1 MGPLQADDPRAVGGY
16 VLSARLGGGGM
27 GQVYLGRSP
36 GGRPVAVKL
45 VRPEYGD
52 DPQFRRRFAAEVE
65 AARRVGGFFTAQVV
79 DADPDADRP
88 WLVTAYVPGPS
99 LQAAVDEQGPLPVR
113 AVRVLGAG
121 LAEGLTAVHACG
133 LVHRDLKPGNVILA
147 PDGPRVIDF
156 GIVRALEGASG
167 TATGAITG
175 TVAYMAPEQARG
187 DRDIGPAA
195 DVFAL
200 GSVLVF
206 ASTGSAPFGQGQ
218 AHTVLYRI
226 VREEPGLDGVP
237 AGLRDLVG
245 ACLAKD
251 PADRPALADVLERCA
266 GAAGDDWLPPAVL
279 AMATAM
285 APVAAT
291 AQPTAQR
298 SAQPTELDTPAPP
311 PENPLPPAG
320 LPPAGPPPAGPPP
333 AAPGPHAVTTPAPPP
348 PPRRSG
354 SRARWVLGGIAFVAG
369 VALLVAGVV
378 LVLVRDGDKG
388 SGRSTASPSV
398 TQRKQPVSAVTGRID
413 DAKAGFSYDRLGA
426 PWVTA
431 GGAWTKPGMFT
442 SGQISPLQQRNG
454 DSTFN
459 ATSLAGLLRPDESRG
474 YTGPQD
480 LGAVAARVKA
490 RVIQELFTTRHVK
503 STLKSGPVDVGGGGR
518 AWLEKV
524 RFDFPQAAANGWPVT
539 GDTMALLI
547 IDRNRGDGRPPGL
560 LMVSVPSAFSA
571 QGDMDQ
577 ILASVR
583 VP

>member
-1 MGPLQADDPRAVGGY
+1 MDPLQADDPRAVGGY
-16 VLSARLGGGGM
+16 ALSARLGGGGM

-99 LQAAVDEQGPLPVR
+99 LQAAVDELGPLPAR

-121 LAEGLTAVHACG
+121 LAEGLAAVHSCG

-156 GIVRALEGASG
+156 GIVRALESASG

-175 TVAYMAPEQARG
+175 TVAYMSPEQARG

-200 GSVLVF
+200 GSVLAF
-206 ASTGSAPFGQGQ
+206 ASTGSAPFGRGQ
-218 AHTVLYRI
+218 AHAVLYRI
-226 VREEPGLDGVP
+226 VREEPDLDGVP
-237 AGLRDLVG
+237 AELRDLIG

-251 PADRPALADVLERCA
+251 PADRPALPDVLERCA

-279 AMATAM
+279 AMAAAM
-285 APVAAT
+285 GPGAGA
-291 AQPTAQR
+291 
-298 SAQPTELDTPAPP
+298 AQPTEHDTPAPALESP
-311 PENPLPPAG
+311 MRSGA
-320 LPPAGPPPAGPPP
+320 LPPAGPPPEPPP
-333 AAPGPHAVTTPAPPP
+333 GPYGRHPATAPLSP

-354 SRARWVLGGIAFVAG
+354 SRARWILGGVAFFTG
-369 VALLVAGVV
+369 LALLATGVV
-378 LVLVRDGDKG
+378 LALNWKGGSG
-388 SGRSTASPSV
+388 SGRSSASPSA
-398 TQRKQPVSAVTGRID
+398 TKPKLPVSAVTGRID
-413 DAKAGFSYDRLGA
+413 DPRAGFSYARLGT
-426 PWVTA
+426 PWVTP
-431 GGAWTKPGMFT
+431 GGGWTRPGMFT
-442 SGQISPLQQRNG
+442 SGQIAPLRQRNG

-459 ATSLAGLLRPDESRG
+459 ATSVAGLPRADERQG

-490 RVIQELFTTRHVK
+490 RVIRELFTVPHDEK
-503 STLKSGPVDVGGGGR
+503 TLASGPIEVSGGGR
-518 AWLEKV
+518 GWLEKA
-524 RFDFPQAAANGWPVT
+524 RFDFPQAKAQGWPVT
-539 GDTMALLI
+539 GDTMALLV
-547 IDRNRGDGRPPGL
+547 IDQDGADGGVPGIL
-560 LMVSVPSAFSA
+560 LVSVPSAFA
-571 QGDMDQ
+571 APGDMDQ
-577 ILASVR
+577 VLASVR
-583 VP
+583 TR

>member
-27 GQVYLGRSP
+27 GQVFLGRSP

-79 DADPDADRP
+79 DADPNAERP

-99 LQAAVDEQGPLPVR
+99 LQAAVDEQGPLPAR

-156 GIVRALEGASG
+156 GIVRALEAASG
-167 TATGAITG
+167 TATGTITG
-175 TVAYMAPEQARG
+175 TVAYMSPEQARG
-187 DRDIGPAA
+187 DRDVGPAA

-206 ASTGSAPFGQGQ
+206 ASTGSPPFGRGR
-218 AHTVLYRI
+218 AETVLYRI
-226 VREEPGLDGVP
+226 VREEPDLSGVP
-237 AGLRDLVG
+237 AELRDLVA

-251 PADRPALADVLERCA
+251 PADRPALAGVLERCA
-266 GAAGDDWLPPAVL
+266 GAAGDGWLPPAVL

-285 APVAAT
+285 APAAGP
-291 AQPTAQR
+291 AQPDAR
-298 SAQPTELDTPAPP
+298 ATEHDATVPP
-311 PENPLPPAG
+311 PPASPMPPAG
-320 LPPAGPPPAGPPP
+320 MPP
-333 AAPGPHAVTTPAPPP
+333 AAPPPMAPGHRAAVTAPAPV
-348 PPRRSG
+348 PRARSG
-354 SRARWVLGGIAFVAG
+354 SRSRWILGGVAFAVG
-369 VALLVAGVV
+369 VALMVTGIVVA
-378 LVLVRDGDKG
+378 LSRDGDKG
-388 SGRSTASPSV
+388 RVRSTVPPTATRRKLPV
-398 TQRKQPVSAVTGRID
+398 TAVTGRIT
-413 DAKAGFSYDRLGA
+413 DAEAGFSYARLGA

-431 GGAWTKPGMFT
+431 GRTWKKPGMFT
-442 SGQISPLQQRNG
+442 SGQVSPLAQRNG

-459 ATSLAGLLRPDESRG
+459 ATALAGLPRPAESSG
-474 YTGPQD
+474 YSGPAD
-480 LGAVAARVKA
+480 LGAVAARVKT
-490 RVIQELFTTRHVK
+490 RIIRELFTDHHVET
-503 STLKSGPVDVGGGGR
+503 TLKSGPVEVAGGGKGWIEQ
-518 AWLEKV
+518 A
-524 RFDFPQAAANGWPVT
+524 RFDFPQAKANRLPVT
-539 GDTMALLI
+539 GDTMALVI
-547 IDRNRGDGRPPGL
+547 IDPNRGDGRPPGL
-560 LMVSVPSAFSA
+560 LMVSVPSAFTA

-577 ILASVR
+577 VLASVR

>member
-1 MGPLQADDPRAVGGY
+1 MGGY

-52 DPQFRRRFAAEVE
+52 DPLFRRRFAAEVE

-156 GIVRALEGASG
+156 GIVRAMEGASG

-175 TVAYMAPEQARG
+175 TVAYMSPEQARG

-200 GSVLVF
+200 GSVLAF
-206 ASTGSAPFGQGQ
+206 ASTGSAPFGHGQ

-226 VREEPGLDGVP
+226 VREEPDLDGVP
-237 AGLRDLVG
+237 AELRGLVA

-251 PADRPALADVLERCA
+251 PADRPALAEVLERCA
-266 GAAGDDWLPPAVL
+266 GAAGDGWLPPAVL

-285 APVAAT
+285 APGGGA
-291 AQPTAQR
+291 
-298 SAQPTELDTPAPP
+298 AQPTEFDTPAPP
-311 PENPLPPAG
+311 AEALVPPGG
-320 LPPAGPPPAGPPP
+320 LPPAGPPPPVTPGHNALT
-333 AAPGPHAVTTPAPPP
+333 APGHHAVTAPAPPP
-348 PPRRSG
+348 PRRRPG
-354 SRARWVLGGIAFVAG
+354 SRARWILGGIAFFAG
-369 VALLVAGVV
+369 VALLAAGVV
-378 LVLVRDGDKG
+378 LALTRGGDEG
-388 SGRSTASPSV
+388 PGRSSASPSASPP
-398 TQRKQPVSAVTGRID
+398 KQPVSAVTGRIGD
-413 DAKAGFSYDRLGA
+413 PRAGFSYARLGA
-426 PWVTA
+426 PWVAA
-431 GGAWTKPGMFT
+431 GGAWTRPGMFT
-442 SGQISPLQQRNG
+442 SGQISPLRQRNG

-459 ATSLAGLLRPDESRG
+459 ATSLAGLPRADESRG

-490 RVIQELFTTRHVK
+490 RVIDELFTAQHVET
-503 STLKSGPVDVGGGGR
+503 TLKSGPVDVGGGGK

-524 RFDFPQAAANGWPVT
+524 RFDFPQAKANGWPVT

-547 IDRNRGDGRPPGL
+547 VDRNRGDGRPPGL
-560 LMVSVPSAFSA
+560 LLVSVPSAFAA

-577 ILASVR
+577 ILASVS

>member
-16 VLSARLGGGGM
+16 TLSARLGGGGM

-121 LAEGLTAVHACG
+121 LAEGLTAVHSCG

-167 TATGAITG
+167 TATGTITG

-206 ASTGSAPFGQGQ
+206 ASTGACPFGQGQ
-218 AHTVLYRI
+218 AQAVLYRI
-226 VREEPGLDGVP
+226 VREDPYLDEVP
-237 AGLRDLVG
+237 AELRDLVA

-251 PADRPALADVLERCA
+251 PAGRPALAEVLERCA
-266 GAAGDDWLPPAVL
+266 GAAGDGWLPPSVL

-285 APVAAT
+285 APAAT
-291 AQPTAQR
+291 AAGRDPRTTDVDA
-298 SAQPTELDTPAPP
+298 APP
-311 PENPLPPAG
+311 PENPPPPAA
-320 LPPAGPPPAGPPP
+320 LPPAGPPP
-333 AAPGPHAVTTPAPPP
+333 AAPGQYPAVTAAA
-348 PPRRSG
+348 PRRSG
-354 SRARWVLGGIAFVAG
+354 ARTRWVLGGVAFFAG
-369 VALLVAGVV
+369 LALLVTAVV
-378 LVLVRDGDKG
+378 LVLLRTGDDGKG
-388 SGRSTASPSV
+388 RATASPSAN
-398 TQRKQPVSAVTGRID
+398 RPGQPASAVVGRIQ
-413 DAKAGFSYDRLGA
+413 DAQAGFSYARLGT
-426 PWVTA
+426 PWVTP
-431 GGAWTKPGMFT
+431 GGAWTRPGWFT
-442 SGQISPLQQRNG
+442 SGQISPLRQRNG

-459 ATSLAGLLRPDESRG
+459 ATSLAGLPRADESRG
-474 YTGPQD
+474 YTGPGD
-480 LGAVAARVKA
+480 LETVAARVKT
-490 RVIQELFTTRHVK
+490 RVVRELFTVQHTETELASKQVEL
-503 STLKSGPVDVGGGGR
+503 SGGGTG
-518 AWLEKV
+518 WLEKA
-524 RFDFPQAAANGWPVT
+524 RFDFPQARAQGWPVT

-547 IDRNRGDGRPPGL
+547 IDQDGAPGGTPGVL
-560 LMVSVPSAFSA
+560 LVSAPSAFA
-571 QGDMDQ
+571 NQGDIDQ
-577 ILASVR
+577 ILGSVR
-583 VP
+583 TP

>member
-1 MGPLQADDPRAVGGY
+1 MDPLKADDPRAVGGY

-52 DPQFRRRFAAEVE
+52 DPLFRRRFAAEVE

-99 LQAAVDEQGPLPVR
+99 LQAAVDEQGPLPAR

-121 LAEGLTAVHACG
+121 LAEGLTAVHSCG

-156 GIVRALEGASG
+156 GIVRALESASG

-175 TVAYMAPEQARG
+175 TVAYMSPEQARG

-200 GSVLVF
+200 GSVLAF
-206 ASTGSAPFGQGQ
+206 ASTGSAPFGHGQ
-218 AHTVLYRI
+218 AQAVLYRI
-226 VREEPGLDGVP
+226 VREEPDLGRVP
-237 AGLRDLVG
+237 AELRDLVA

-266 GAAGDDWLPPAVL
+266 GAAGDGWLPPAVL

-285 APVAAT
+285 GPGAGA
-291 AQPTAQR
+291 
-298 SAQPTELDTPAPP
+298 AQPTEHDNPAPQGLTRP
-311 PENPLPPAG
+311 GG
-320 LPPAGPPPAGPPP
+320 LPPAGPPPGPYEHRP
-333 AAPGPHAVTTPAPPP
+333 ATAPLSP

-354 SRARWVLGGIAFVAG
+354 SRARWILGGVAFAAG
-369 VALLVAGVV
+369 LALLVTGVV
-378 LVLVRDGDKG
+378 LTLIRDGDKG
-388 SGRSTASPSV
+388 SGRPSASPSA
-398 TQRKQPVSAVTGRID
+398 TQQKQPVSAVAGRFD
-413 DAKAGFSYDRLGA
+413 DPRAGFSYARLGA

-431 GGAWTKPGMFT
+431 GGAWTRPGMFT
-442 SGQISPLQQRNG
+442 SGQISPLPQRNG

-459 ATSLAGLLRPDESRG
+459 ATSLAGLPRADENRG

-480 LGAVAARVKA
+480 LGALAARVKT
-490 RVIQELFTTRHVK
+490 RVTKELFTAEHVERP
-503 STLKSGPVDVGGGGR
+503 LKSGPLDVGGGGK

-524 RFDFPQAAANGWPVT
+524 RFDFPQAKANGWPVT
-539 GDTMALLI
+539 SDTMALLI
-547 IDRNRGDGRPPGL
+547 VDRNRGDGRPPGIL
-560 LMVSVPSAFSA
+560 LVSVPSAFAA

-577 ILASVR
+577 ILASVS